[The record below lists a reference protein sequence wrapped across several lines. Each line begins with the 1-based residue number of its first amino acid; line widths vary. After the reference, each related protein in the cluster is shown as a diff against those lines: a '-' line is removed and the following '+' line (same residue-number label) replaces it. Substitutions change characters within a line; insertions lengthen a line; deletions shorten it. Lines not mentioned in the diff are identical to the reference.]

1 MKRDFNFSINHFAP
15 LGYSLALAGV
25 PFVSSCTTEEKGVL
39 DMEQPNIMLIIAED
53 MTLDLGCYGRT
64 DVRTPNIDRL
74 AAEGVMFTNA
84 RSCAPISSPTRAAM
98 MTGLHQ
104 EITQSHNH
112 RSHRDKP
119 LPEPYHPFTV
129 ELREAGYTCIL
140 GNDCCFENEFTKKD
154 SESSRKIDCNFKFEN
169 TGPYDGVN
177 SFGLFDRLYNVQPE
191 DMPFFNQVTL
201 YVTHRGDW
209 WKSIREQSANPV
221 DPQSVVLPPYMADHP
236 IIREEFATYLDQV
249 EYMDNEVG
257 MLMNELKEKRLDE
270 NTIVIFIADNGRA
283 DVRAKGY
290 LYDEGTHI
298 PMIVWGKGIKP
309 GVVDDLVSQLDIT
322 ASILHLA
329 GVEIPKHYQGKVLD
343 LFRKAEDTTTP
354 QHQGHEYVYTAR
366 DTWDE
371 VIECIRAVTTDRYIY
386 IRNYLP
392 EVPYDAHHHYMDFYR
407 PALHIMR
414 KMNSEGTLND
424 AQRLYFAPTKPAEEL
439 YDYTLD
445 PFCLTNIAEREDM
458 QAVKAELSAK
468 MDQWQ
473 SANTDHGVLDRYTR
487 VLADDRKEENRQRYY
502 LMHHKPEEWKKITEG
517 AICDKYDIW
526 KTELLELKNRNRAK

>member
-1 MKRDFNFSINHFAP
+1 
-15 LGYSLALAGV
+15 
-25 PFVSSCTTEEKGVL
+25 
-39 DMEQPNIMLIIAED
+39 MLIIAED

-98 MTGLHQ
+98 MTGLHH

-112 RSHRDKP
+112 RSRRDTP
-119 LPEPYHPFTV
+119 LQEPYHPFTV

-140 GNDCCFENEFTKKD
+140 GNDNCFENEFTKKD
-154 SESSRKIDCNFKFEN
+154 SESSRKIDCNFKYEN
-169 TGPYDGVN
+169 TGSYDGIN
-177 SFGLFDRLYNVQPE
+177 SFGLFDRLYDVQPE

-209 WKSIREQSANPV
+209 WKSVREQSAHPV

-236 IIREEFATYLDQV
+236 VIREEFATYLDQV
-249 EYMDNEVG
+249 EYMDSEVG
-257 MLMNELKEKRLDE
+257 MLMDELKEKRLDE

-329 GVEIPKHYQGKVLD
+329 
-343 LFRKAEDTTTP
+343 A
-354 QHQGHEYVYTAR
+354 
-366 DTWDE
+366 
-371 VIECIRAVTTDRYIY
+371 C
-386 IRNYLP
+386 
-392 EVPYDAHHHYMDFYR
+392 
-407 PALHIMR
+407 ALSGQ
-414 KMNSEGTLND
+414 N
-424 AQRLYFAPTKPAEEL
+424 P
-439 YDYTLD
+439 
-445 PFCLTNIAEREDM
+445 
-458 QAVKAELSAK
+458 
-468 MDQWQ
+468 
-473 SANTDHGVLDRYTR
+473 
-487 VLADDRKEENRQRYY
+487 
-502 LMHHKPEEWKKITEG
+502 
-517 AICDKYDIW
+517 
-526 KTELLELKNRNRAK
+526 